1 MILKADHGREVLLC
15 SFLLLKLG
23 ISMKTFEYG
32 GRGDHGGLAGVFEL
46 ELRGV
51 LLVPYPDF
59 FVGNLIEC
67 VQS

>member
-1 MILKADHGREVLLC
+1 
-15 SFLLLKLG
+15 
-23 ISMKTFEYG
+23 MKTFEYG